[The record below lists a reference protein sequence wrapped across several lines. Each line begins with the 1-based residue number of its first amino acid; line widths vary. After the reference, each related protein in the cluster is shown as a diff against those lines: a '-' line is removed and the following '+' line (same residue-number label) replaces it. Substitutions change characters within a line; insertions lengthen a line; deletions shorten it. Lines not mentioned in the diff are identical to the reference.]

1 MMSFSV
7 HSKRG
12 DRKPLEKG
20 ASTTVSLGC
29 IPYTPS
35 AFSGNEQAQESKM
48 MRRESGEANAKKA
61 KLLDLLVAL
70 GVSDE
75 HIPRTTKKIDDLM
88 TKKSSGKD
96 GQADNNDSSIS
107 EFDVNA
113 EYAHLDDFEELF
125 RVQAPKP
132 TI

>member
-1 MMSFSV
+1 MPV
-7 HSKRG
+7 RDAILYK
-12 DRKPLEKG
+12 D
-20 ASTTVSLGC
+20 
-29 IPYTPS
+29 
-35 AFSGNEQAQESKM
+35 
-48 MRRESGEANAKKA
+48 
-61 KLLDLLVAL
+61 
-70 GVSDE
+70 
-75 HIPRTTKKIDDLM
+75 IDDLM